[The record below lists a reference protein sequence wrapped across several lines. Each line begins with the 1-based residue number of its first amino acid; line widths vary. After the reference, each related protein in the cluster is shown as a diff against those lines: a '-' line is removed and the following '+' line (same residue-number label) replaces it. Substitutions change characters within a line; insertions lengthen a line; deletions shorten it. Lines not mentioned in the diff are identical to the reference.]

1 VSGELAQVEK
11 TPPNMAWL
19 VRLRWMAAVSQALAV
34 AVVSRWVDMSLS
46 TRPLLLV
53 VAVTMLTNI
62 GLSLWLRRDPRIEE
76 WMLAAV
82 MALDFLLLTALL
94 YLSGGPSNPFTV
106 LYLVHIALA
115 AVVLEARYAWAL
127 SLLSTACFAALFLLP
142 PAHGA
147 LDHEMAMQHGMHHG
161 MQHGGDAPM
170 SLHLRGMWVAF
181 FVAATVI
188 AYFVTRVTRD
198 LALQRAA
205 AAEAKNRALRSER
218 LAALATLAA
227 GAAHELATP
236 LGTIAVVAK
245 ELERELSGPLDGSRL
260 GTAADARL
268 IREEVDRCKEIL
280 SQMASDAGESA
291 GEAFAP
297 TKLRALVELALEA
310 VTERERVHV
319 SIEGD
324 ANVHVPPRAFARALR
339 GLVRNALQ
347 ASDQAVQVQVQASPK
362 RVEIAII
369 DHGTGMSEELL
380 ARVGEP
386 FFTTKEPGRGMG
398 LGVFLARALAE
409 RLGGSLELSSQLK
422 QGTKVRV
429 LLPQHTR
436 AADRLN
442 RAL

>member
-1 VSGELAQVEK
+1 MNSDSHEIR

-19 VRLRWMAAVSQALAV
+19 VRLRWMAAISQLLAV
-34 AVVSRWVDMSLS
+34 GVVSRWVDASLA
-46 TRPLLLV
+46 TGTLLWV

-62 GLSLWLRRDPRIEE
+62 GLSLWLRSTPRIEE

-82 MALDFLLLTALL
+82 MGLDFLLLTALL
-94 YLSGGPSNPFTV
+94 YFSGGPSNPFTV

-115 AVVLEARYAWAL
+115 AVVLEAGYAWAL
-127 SLLSTACFAALFLLP
+127 SLLSTACFGALFLLP
-142 PAHGA
+142 PASSSQAH
-147 LDHEMAMQHGMHHG
+147 DMAMHHHVHATMG
-161 MQHGGDAPM
+161 AHGDAPM

-188 AYFVTRVTRD
+188 VYFVTRVTRD
-198 LALQRAA
+198 LQRQRAEA
-205 AAEAKNRALRSER
+205 AQAKSRALRSER

-245 ELERELSGPLDGSRL
+245 ELERDLAGLDTS
-260 GTAADARL
+260 ADARL

-297 TKLRALVELALEA
+297 THLHALVELALEA
-310 VTERERVHV
+310 VSERERVGV
-319 SIEGD
+319 SIERD
-324 ANVHVPPRAFARALR
+324 AEVHVPPRAFARALR

-347 ASDQAVQVQVQASPK
+347 ASDQSVQLQVNANPE
-362 RVEIAII
+362 RVEIKIV
-369 DHGTGMSEELL
+369 DRGSGMSEELL

-409 RLGGSLELSSQLK
+409 RLGGSLELTSALK
-422 QGTKVRV
+422 QGTTVRV
-429 LLPQHTR
+429 VLPQHASRSGTLH
-436 AADRLN
+436 RL
-442 RAL
+442 L